1 MAVEGYHAQGTTV
14 TLTTGGAVGCVRS
27 VSLPEFSLEAID
39 ASCLEDAAGG
49 FMKKLAGGL
58 IDGGEV
64 QVTYVSVDAPDV
76 PDGNQDTITIVVPQ
90 VTGTPPGTNGTQ
102 AGYTMSGT
110 GFISSTS
117 GGSLEINGLMENSFT
132 FVFDGDTGPTVA

>member
-39 ASCLEDAAGG
+39 ASCLEDTAGG
-49 FMKKLAGGL
+49 FMKKLSGGL

-64 QVTYVSVDAPDV
+64 QVTFVSTGAPTV
-76 PDGNQDTITIVVPQ
+76 PDGAQDTLTVVVPA
-90 VTGTPPGTNGTQ
+90 VVSATSNGTQ
-102 AGYTMSGT
+102 AGYTISGT
-110 GFISSTS
+110 GFISSAS
-117 GGSLEINGLMENSFT
+117 GGSLEINGLMENTLTFT
-132 FVFDGDTGPTVA
+132 FDGGTGPTVS

>member
-49 FMKKLAGGL
+49 FMKKLSFGC
-58 IDGGEV
+58 DG
-64 QVTYVSVDAPDV
+64 YSF
-76 PDGNQDTITIVVPQ
+76 DT
-90 VTGTPPGTNGTQ
+90 
-102 AGYTMSGT
+102 
-110 GFISSTS
+110 
-117 GGSLEINGLMENSFT
+117 
-132 FVFDGDTGPTVA
+132 

>member
-39 ASCLEDAAGG
+39 ASCLEDSVGG
-49 FMKKLAGGL
+49 FMKKLSGGL
-58 IDGGEV
+58 IDAGEV
-64 QVTYVSVDAPDV
+64 QVTYVSVGAPDV
-76 PDGNQDTITIVVPQ
+76 PDGTQDTLTIVVPAAA
-90 VTGTPPGTNGTQ
+90 TGSSNGTQ
-102 AGYTMSGT
+102 AGYTITGT
-110 GFISSTS
+110 GFISSAS

-132 FVFDGDTGPTVA
+132 FVFDGDTGPTIS

>member
-49 FMKKLAGGL
+49 FMKKLSGGL
-58 IDGGEV
+58 IDAGEV
-64 QVTYVSVDAPDV
+64 QVTYVSVGAPDV
-76 PDGNQDTITIVVPQ
+76 PDGSQDTLTIVVPA
-90 VTGTPPGTNGTQ
+90 VAAASSNGTQ
-102 AGYTMSGT
+102 GGYTITGT
-110 GFISSTS
+110 GFISSAS

-132 FVFDGDTGPTVA
+132 FVFDGDTGPTIS

>member
-39 ASCLEDAAGG
+39 ASCLEDSAGG
-49 FMKKLAGGL
+49 FMKKLSGGL
-58 IDGGEV
+58 IDAGEV

-76 PDGNQDTITIVVPQ
+76 PDGAQDTLTIVVPAAAA
-90 VTGTPPGTNGTQ
+90 GSSNGTQ
-102 AGYTMSGT
+102 AGYTVTGT
-110 GFISSTS
+110 GFISSAS

-132 FVFDGDTGPTVA
+132 FVFDGDTGPTIS

>member
-49 FMKKLAGGL
+49 FMKKLSGGL
-58 IDGGEV
+58 IDAGEV
-64 QVTYVSVDAPDV
+64 QVTYVSVGAPDV
-76 PDGNQDTITIVVPQ
+76 PDGSQDTLTIVVPA
-90 VTGTPPGTNGTQ
+90 VNALSSNGTQ
-102 AGYTMSGT
+102 AGYTITGT
-110 GFISSTS
+110 GFISSAS

-132 FVFDGDTGPTVA
+132 FVFDGDTGPTIS

>member
-14 TLTTGGAVGCVRS
+14 TLTNGGAVGCVRS

-39 ASCLEDAAGG
+39 ASCLEDAVGG

-58 IDGGEV
+58 IDAGEV
-64 QVTYVSVDAPDV
+64 QVTYVSVGAPDV
-76 PDGNQDTITIVVPQ
+76 PDGEQDTLTIVVPA
-90 VTGTPPGTNGTQ
+90 VTAGTTPSNGTM
-102 AGYTMSGT
+102 ATYTISGT
-110 GFISSTS
+110 GFISSAS

-132 FVFDGDTGPTVA
+132 FVFDGDTGPTVG